1 MPRPLLQQQEKQQ
14 YQQQKVKKGSKIS
27 RSLQKIIRSMFRSKS
42 SSSKVYRVEEKS
54 DDDGLYLVY
63 DRKGVLKTI
72 PEVPEMAADY
82 LEISQEFDSKV
93 RRTVSERFTST
104 SISLSLLTPIPIPP
118 TFHGMT
124 WEEVEE
130 ADDDF
135 HTLWR
140 FHYMVLFAAHR
151 RSCLRML
158 AEDAVLAED
167 EKAGKSSEKYC
178 RYPAKD

>member
-1 MPRPLLQQQEKQQ
+1 MQKLHQLTNMKKEEEIAKPIVWDCGSSLYDSFELKSFNHQLDSAIGNASRTNSMPRLSNLMPRPLLQQQEKQQ

-104 SISLSLLTPIPIPP
+104 SIRL
-118 TFHGMT
+118 
-124 WEEVEE
+124 
-130 ADDDF
+130 
-135 HTLWR
+135 
-140 FHYMVLFAAHR
+140 
-151 RSCLRML
+151 
-158 AEDAVLAED
+158 
-167 EKAGKSSEKYC
+167 YC
-178 RYPAKD
+178 